1 MIQIRSG
8 HQETRSTTLQNS
20 GEDQNLLDQNSKPR
34 IFYGYIVAAAAFLIL
49 TIAWGANRCFAVF
62 LQPMLQELGWT
73 RADLSG
79 AYTLTM
85 IVMGLTG
92 ILTGKMIDRF
102 GPSVVSMSCGLLLG
116 LGYTLCALVQV
127 KWHLYLF
134 YGLIAGMG
142 LSVSAPLLSLVAR
155 WFVKKRALMTS
166 IIIAGPGLGN
176 MIMPLVFSMFI
187 GAYGWRF
194 SYLLLGGIALLCILF
209 GAFFLRRDPSE
220 MGLEPYGAVQTG
232 KESGGLQSKGLAL
245 KKAFGTRQ
253 YWLLSCIYFCDFFL
267 MNVVMV
273 HVVIHAQDQGIPL
286 TVAASIL
293 SVASGVC
300 IFSRIIVGG
309 IADRH
314 GYQRT
319 FLVCLCLSMVGF
331 ILLLFAYGLWTLY
344 VFAAIFGFSLWSS
357 GGLMAPIIADLFGLQ
372 AHGSIYG
379 SLFLSGAIGGAFGP
393 VLVGYLYDRT
403 GDYRIAFLL
412 CVIMTALSI
421 TSLLLLRPIPE
432 KDKA

>member
-1 MIQIRSG
+1 
-8 HQETRSTTLQNS
+8 
-20 GEDQNLLDQNSKPR
+20 
-34 IFYGYIVAAAAFLIL
+34 
-49 TIAWGANRCFAVF
+49 
-62 LQPMLQELGWT
+62 MLQELGWT

-331 ILLLFAYGLWTLY
+331 ILLLFADGLWMLY

-357 GGLMAPIIADLFGLQ
+357 GGLMGPIIADLFGLQ

-379 SLFLSGAIGGAFGP
+379 SVFLSGAIGGAFGP

-412 CVIMTALSI
+412 CIIMTALSI
-421 TSLLLLRPIPE
+421 SSLLLLRPIPE
-432 KDKA
+432 KDKAYGSPSRG